1 MKGQECQGCAAE
13 TLWSQPKLAIMIP
26 AIEGLYVLAVFFL
39 MLITNM
45 SYWKSEQYQQIS
57 TDLEFSQVYLSDGFI
72 LFTAFTWGKM
82 EIDSNIF
89 CSLGWEVQPKTI
101 K

>member
-1 MKGQECQGCAAE
+1 
-13 TLWSQPKLAIMIP
+13 
-26 AIEGLYVLAVFFL
+26 
-39 MLITNM
+39 M

-89 CSLGWEVQPKTI
+89 CSLGWEV
-101 K
+101 